1 MNSLDEPSRVE
12 NAADQ
17 LLPIERSSVSDA
29 IVDQIISL
37 IARSLLKSGDRL
49 PSERELGKRF
59 GVGRTSVREALR
71 SLTTMGIV
79 DGRVGE
85 GTFVA
90 DNRQHLGRT
99 LQWGMLLDSHDVENL
114 IETRLMLESNTAFWA
129 ATRATEE
136 DLATITAHLTGME
149 DNVFESEQF
158 LEYDLRFHLEIAS
171 ATQNPILQRLVS
183 TTRGY
188 LQEWIKGSLK
198 TPSAGGVADRAQ
210 LSVEQHRVILTALA
224 ARQADVARDAMGAH
238 ILSSS
243 KDLQAQ
249 I

>member
-1 MNSLDEPSRVE
+1 MNDLGNNTRLES
-12 NAADQ
+12 AAEQ
-17 LLPIERSSVSDA
+17 LQPIERSSVSDA
-29 IVDQIISL
+29 IVEQIISL
-37 IARSLLKSGDRL
+37 ISRSLLKSGDRL
-49 PSERELGKRF
+49 PSERELCKRF

-99 LQWGMLLDSHDVENL
+99 LQWGMLLDGNDVENL
-114 IETRLMLESNTAFWA
+114 VETRLMLESNTAFWA
-129 ATRATEE
+129 ATRAREE
-136 DLATITAHLTGME
+136 DLAAIATHLQGME
-149 DNVFESEQF
+149 ESVLDSELF
-158 LEYDLRFHLEIAS
+158 LSCDLRFHLEIAS

-198 TPSAGGVADRAQ
+198 TSSGNAVDRAR
-210 LSVEQHRVILTALA
+210 LSVEEHRAILMAL
-224 ARQADVARDAMGAH
+224 VAREAEVAREAMAAH

-243 KDLQAQ
+243 KDLRAH

>member
-1 MNSLDEPSRVE
+1 MNDLDSRNRLE
-12 NAADQ
+12 SAAGQ
-17 LLPIERSSVSDA
+17 LQPIERSSVSDA

-37 IARSLLKSGDRL
+37 ISRSLLKSGDRL
-49 PSERELGKRF
+49 PSERELCKRF

-71 SLTTMGIV
+71 SLTTMGV
-79 DGRVGE
+79 VVGRVGE

-90 DNRQHLGRT
+90 DNRQHLERT
-99 LQWGMLLDSHDVENL
+99 LQWGMLLDGNDVENL
-114 IETRLMLESNTAFWA
+114 VETRLMLESNTAFWA
-129 ATRATEE
+129 ATRAREE
-136 DLATITAHLTGME
+136 DLEAIATHLQGME
-149 DNVFESEQF
+149 ESVLDSEVFLSC
-158 LEYDLRFHLEIAS
+158 DLRFHLEIAS

-198 TPSAGGVADRAQ
+198 TPSGNAADRAK
-210 LSVEQHRVILTALA
+210 LSVEEHRAILKALV
-224 ARQADVARDAMGAH
+224 AREADVAREAMAAH

-243 KDLQAQ
+243 KDLRAH

>member
-1 MNSLDEPSRVE
+1 MNNLNDESRVE
-12 NAADQ
+12 NATGQ
-17 LLPIERSSVSDA
+17 LQPIERSSVSDA

-37 IARSLLKSGDRL
+37 ISRSLLKSGDRL
-49 PSERELGKRF
+49 PSERELCKRF

-90 DNRQHLGRT
+90 DNRQHLERT
-99 LQWGMLLDSHDVENL
+99 LQWGMLLDGNDVENL
-114 IETRLMLESNTAFWA
+114 VETRLMLESNTAFWA
-129 ATRATEE
+129 ATRAGEE
-136 DLATITAHLTGME
+136 NLAAITTHLKGME
-149 DNVFESEQF
+149 ESVFDSEQF
-158 LEYDLRFHLEIAS
+158 LEHDLRFHLEIAS
-171 ATQNPILQRLVS
+171 ATQNPIVQRLVS

-198 TPSAGGVADRAQ
+198 TPSGNAADRAR
-210 LSVEQHRVILTALA
+210 LSVEEHRAILEALFA
-224 ARQADVARDAMGAH
+224 KDAEVAREAMAAH

-243 KDLQAQ
+243 KDLRAHL
-249 I
+249 

>member
-1 MNSLDEPSRVE
+1 MNDLNDITRAE
-12 NAADQ
+12 NAAEQ
-17 LLPIERSSVSDA
+17 LQPIERSSVSDA

-37 IARSLLKSGDRL
+37 ISRSLLKSGDRI
-49 PSERELGKRF
+49 PSERELCKRF

-71 SLTTMGIV
+71 SLTAMGIV
-79 DGRVGE
+79 DGRVGD

-90 DNRQHLGRT
+90 DNRQHLERT
-99 LQWGMLLDSHDVENL
+99 LRWGMLLDSNDVENL

-129 ATRATEE
+129 ATRAREE
-136 DLATITAHLTGME
+136 DLEGIATHLLGME
-149 DNVFESEQF
+149 DSVLDSQRF
-158 LEYDLRFHLEIAS
+158 LECDLRFHLDIAR

-198 TPSAGGVADRAQ
+198 TPAGGGAERAR
-210 LSVEQHRVILTALA
+210 LSVEEHRAILQALTAREA
-224 ARQADVARDAMGAH
+224 EGAREAMGTH

-243 KDLQAQ
+243 KDLRAH

>member
-1 MNSLDEPSRVE
+1 MKDLGGRSRIE
-12 NAADQ
+12 DAADQ
-17 LLPIERSSVSDA
+17 LQPIERSSVSDA
-29 IVDQIISL
+29 IVDQIIGL
-37 IARSLLKSGDRL
+37 ISRSMLKSGDRL
-49 PSERELGKRF
+49 PSERELCKRF

-71 SLTTMGIV
+71 SLATMGIV

-90 DNRQHLGRT
+90 DNRQHLERT
-99 LQWGMLLDSHDVENL
+99 LRWGMLLDGDDVENL

-129 ATRATEE
+129 ATRAREE
-136 DLATITAHLTGME
+136 DLSAIATQLEGME
-149 DNVFESEQF
+149 TSVLDSEGF
-158 LEYDLRFHLEIAS
+158 LEHDLRFHLEIAS
-171 ATQNPILQRLVS
+171 ATQNPIVQRLVS

-198 TPSAGGVADRAQ
+198 APSGNTADRAR
-210 LSVEQHRVILTALA
+210 LSVQEHRIILEALTAREAEA
-224 ARQADVARDAMGAH
+224 AREAMSAH

-243 KDLQAQ
+243 KDLRAH